1 MNLVRTKLHIPTS
14 LITPFNYREY
24 IFVLQGLC
32 DFEIL
37 GLFLWDFE
45 WFLFG
50 YFTVKYTIFY
60 DLMKT
65 LGDWEQPLRHTGAKR
80 LVKIVPVSLKS
91 ERINQGPY
99 QNGQNIHF
107 YLPYRTQKRFVKT
120 LLMISI

>member
-45 WFLFG
+45 WFLGKSTFQIIRYG
-50 YFTVKYTIFY
+50 QMLNIQ
-60 DLMKT
+60 MKRGT
-65 LGDWEQPLRHTGAKR
+65 TSCSRK
-80 LVKIVPVSLKS
+80 K
-91 ERINQGPY
+91 
-99 QNGQNIHF
+99 
-107 YLPYRTQKRFVKT
+107 
-120 LLMISI
+120 